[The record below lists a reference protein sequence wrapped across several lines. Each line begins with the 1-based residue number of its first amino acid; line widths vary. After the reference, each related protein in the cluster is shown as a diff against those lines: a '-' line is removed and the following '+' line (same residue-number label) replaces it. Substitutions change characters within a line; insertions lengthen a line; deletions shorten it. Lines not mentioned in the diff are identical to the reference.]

1 MIKTVVINCFP
12 ESARLYRHG
21 YAVVAI
27 DVIRA
32 TTTAVTVAARRGR
45 CFPVPTLEAAQALAG
60 RLENPLLVGELHG
73 VQPDGF
79 DLNNSPAELALHQDY
94 SRPVVLLSSSGTKL
108 IHEAAGCEAVYLA
121 CFRNHS
127 AVAAYLAERYA
138 KVALLGAGSLGQF
151 REEDQM
157 CCAWMAAQLMRAGY
171 QAEDEL
177 TAEVARRWAGAP
189 AVECLVSES
198 AQYLKRSGQLKDLNF
213 VLDHVD
219 DLDAVIKVEGGEA
232 IMLPTERCC
241 GKEAGLPLPLDPQK
255 IPSERL

>member
-1 MIKTVVINCFP
+1 MKKTVVIDCFP
-12 ESARLYRHG
+12 ESARLYRHS

-27 DVIRA
+27 DIIRA
-32 TTTAVTVAARRGR
+32 TTSAVTVAAMGWR
-45 CFPVPTLEAAQALAG
+45 CFPVPTLEAARALAG
-60 RLENPLLVGELHG
+60 RLENPLLVGEVHG

-79 DLNNSPAELALHQDY
+79 DLNNSPAELTLHQDL

-121 CFRNHS
+121 CFRNHL
-127 AVAAYLAERYA
+127 AVAAYLTGRYA
-138 KVALLGAGSLGQF
+138 KIALLGAGGLGQF

-157 CCAWMAAQLMRAGY
+157 CCAWMASQLMRAGY
-171 QAEDEL
+171 QPEDEP
-177 TAEVARRWAGAP
+177 TAEVAGRWAGAS

-198 AQYLKRSGQLKDLNF
+198 AEYLKRTGQLKDLNF

-241 GKEAGLPLPLDPQK
+241 GEQAGLPAA
-255 IPSERL
+255 ERARNGVA